1 MPGYRE
7 CSQSRV
13 VGKGAAMTKI
23 KLGPADFAEREMR
36 GYEVGKRNV
45 CIAKI
50 HGRYKGLDDWC
61 NHAGCLLS
69 GGRIEDNM
77 VVCPCHEVGFDMD
90 TGRNATSPGVCDD
103 QPTVQVAVEDGALV
117 IDWPDAP

>member
-1 MPGYRE
+1 
-7 CSQSRV
+7 
-13 VGKGAAMTKI
+13 MTRI

-69 GGRIEDNM
+69 GGRIEGNT

-90 TGRNATSPGVCDD
+90 SGQNVTSPGVCDD
-103 QPTVQVAVEDGALV
+103 QPTVTVGVDEGDLV
-117 IDWPDAP
+117 IELPDA